1 MKGSLF
7 FFVTLLCS
15 CICSVLC
22 ALACLQAAG
31 FCVQEMRWLPVFE
44 KKMIAA
50 RFVSDGKYRPIVR
63 YPGTPDGSIEECNT
77 LVPYNNVLEFLQKNP
92 DCCTVIPDEEI
103 YGDSFEPISFWDRFW
118 GGYSYGVVVKALI
131 TEKSSINGGP
141 EVTETNPSEIHLK
154 FNNCGKCRMK
164 DSYPY

>member
-31 FCVQEMRWLPVFE
+31 FCVQEMRWLSVAE

-50 RFVSDGKYRPIVR
+50 RFVSDGKYRPIV
-63 YPGTPDGSIEECNT
+63 YYSVTPDGTIEERNT

-118 GGYSYGVVVKALI
+118 GGYSYGVVVKSLT
-131 TEKSSINGGP
+131 TEKISINGGP
-141 EVTETNPSEIHLK
+141 EVTETNPSEIYLK

>member
-1 MKGSLF
+1 MSPC
-7 FFVTLLCS
+7 FVAVFAAF
-15 CICSVLC
+15 SVRLPVC
-22 ALACLQAAG
+22 RLRVSVCRRCAG
-31 FCVQEMRWLPVFE
+31 FLFMK

-50 RFVSDGKYRPIVR
+50 RFVSDGKYRPIV
-63 YPGTPDGSIEECNT
+63 YYSVTPDGTIEERNT

-118 GGYSYGVVVKALI
+118 GGYSYGVLVKVLI

>member
-31 FCVQEMRWLPVFE
+31 FCVQEMRWLSVAG

-50 RFVSDGKYRPIVR
+50 RFISDGKDRPIVR
-63 YPGTPDGSIEECNT
+63 YPGTPDGTIEERNT

-92 DCCTVIPDEEI
+92 DCCTVIPYEEI
-103 YGDSFEPISFWDRFW
+103 YVDYEPITFWDRFW
-118 GGYSYGVVVKALI
+118 GGYSYGVVVKVLI
-131 TEKSSINGGP
+131 TEKSSIRA
-141 EVTETNPSEIHLK
+141 
-154 FNNCGKCRMK
+154 F
-164 DSYPY
+164 

>member
-1 MKGSLF
+1 MKHSLF
-7 FFVTLLCS
+7 FCITLLCS

-22 ALACLQAAG
+22 ARACLQAAG
-31 FCVQEMRWLPVFE
+31 FCVQEMRWLSVAE
-44 KKMIAA
+44 KKMLAA

-63 YPGTPDGSIEECNT
+63 YPGTPDGTIEERNT

-92 DCCTVIPDEEI
+92 DCCTVIPDEAI
-103 YGDSFEPISFWDRFW
+103 YVDYDPITFWDRFW
-118 GGYSYGVVVKALI
+118 GGYSYGVVVKSVT
-131 TEKSSINGGP
+131 TEKISINGEP
-141 EVTETNPSEIHLK
+141 EVTETNPSEIYLK

>member
-31 FCVQEMRWLPVFE
+31 FCVQEMRWLSVAG

-50 RFVSDGKYRPIVR
+50 RFISDGKDRPIVR
-63 YPGTPDGSIEECNT
+63 YPGTPDGTIEERNT

-92 DCCTVIPDEEI
+92 DCCTVIPYEEI
-103 YGDSFEPISFWDRFW
+103 YVDYEPITFWDRFW
-118 GGYSYGVVVKALI
+118 GGYSYGVVVKSLT
-131 TEKSSINGGP
+131 TEKISINGGP
-141 EVTETNPSEIHLK
+141 EVTETNPSEIYLR